1 MKALFVVTGQL
12 INVFESPKSTN
23 DEGKEYG
30 GDHKIQILGDVPMSN
45 GESRKDMITL
55 KIQDVGM
62 VKDAIGATV
71 TAPISGFAKGSQITW
86 YIPKGSKIDVK
97 AA

>member
-1 MKALFVVTGQL
+1 MSLFKVTGQL
-12 INVFESPKSTN
+12 INVFVSPKSTN

-30 GDHKIQILGDVPMSN
+30 GDHKIQLLGDVAMSN

-55 KIQDVGM
+55 KVQDIDQ
-62 VKDAIGATV
+62 VKDALGATV

-86 YIPKGSKIDVK
+86 YIPKGSKIDVQ